1 MQEES
6 GITFF
11 GALWGGLVWLI
22 QNIAG
27 AFYNLGYAVTHPQ
40 LWLDWSDKASIMRFV
55 YYGG

>member
-11 GALWGGLVWLI
+11 GAIWGGLVWLI

-27 AFYNLGYAVTHPQ
+27 CL
-40 LWLDWSDKASIMRFV
+40 L
-55 YYGG
+55 